1 MTAHRQDRSIGAW
14 HGAIPRTASSSAFAS
29 APGAV
34 RCMFR
39 WNTSKRVKLAAHCS
53 APSMIDDCPIAS
65 AAARSPS
72 PSHDNLVDLNVHAF
86 AFILSLCSMTAT
98 CRCNC
103 IYSGGDGD
111 AVTARNSPLGRHPG
125 RQAGQAG
132 DATAWSTVRRGAR
145 GQHRWTGAEEIE
157 GAAPLGS
164 RQERRALLRIG

>member
-34 RCMFR
+34 RCMIR

-65 AAARSPS
+65 AAARSTS

-86 AFILSLCSMTAT
+86 AFILTMCSVTAT

-111 AVTARNSPLGRHPG
+111 AVTARNSPLGRLPG
-125 RQAGQAG
+125 RQAG
-132 DATAWSTVRRGAR
+132 DATAWSTVRRGVR
-145 GQHRWTGAEEIE
+145 GQRRWTGAEGME
-157 GAAPLGS
+157 GEVPPGS